1 LRPNENNGWWNL
13 GGTNVK
19 QYKVC
24 LISRNAKDHDPFY
37 IEGYIDRECVTQSI
51 QCICNNDTR
60 PSRNF
65 TIDVFEL
72 LTIEHKIVK
81 IDVNLS
87 GIVNGN

>member
-1 LRPNENNGWWNL
+1 MRPNENNGWWNL

-24 LISRNAKDHDPFY
+24 LISRNAKDHDPFD
-37 IEGYIDRECVTQSI
+37 IEGYIDREGVTPSI

-60 PSRNF
+60 PNRNF
-65 TIDVFEL
+65 TIDAFEL
-72 LTIEHKIVK
+72 LTIEHEIVK

>member
-24 LISRNAKDHDPFY
+24 LISRNAKDHDPFD
-37 IEGYIDRECVTQSI
+37 IEGYIDREGVTPSI
-51 QCICNNDTR
+51 QCIGNNDTR

-65 TIDVFEL
+65 PIDASEL
-72 LTIEHKIVK
+72 LTIEHEIVK
-81 IDVNLS
+81 IVVNLS
-87 GIVNGN
+87 GIVNGD